1 MRLQEKVRYLYDNE
15 IPTNKIAWIFNISE
29 AKVGSQRML
38 GPF

>member
-29 AKVGSQRML
+29 AKVVELL
-38 GPF
+38 GLS